1 LSPGSIVAM
10 DEPQTQGTMASL
22 AGLFVPL
29 ITPFDQYGNLDA
41 TALEELAH
49 RVLDD
54 GATGIVALGTTA
66 EAPTLTEAE
75 RSRVLDICAGVC
87 SDRAAPLIAGA
98 GGNDTRRTVA
108 ALAGLAAW
116 PQIRA
121 ALVVVP
127 YYNRPGEDGTVAHFR
142 ALATDS
148 PVPLVVYNIPYRTG
162 QRVGWA
168 AMRRIAELPAVIGVK
183 HSPGAIDSDTVEM
196 MAGRPNGFNVLA
208 GDCVL
213 ISPLLALGA
222 AGAISASA
230 HVCTA
235 SYAQLVGAWRTGD
248 LAAARSLGHRLA
260 PLSARLFAEPNPTVI
275 KGVLHELGHIPSPA
289 VRLPLVPAQPESVRE
304 ALAAAAAVMPKATP
318 AL

>member
-1 LSPGSIVAM
+1 MTGS
-10 DEPQTQGTMASL
+10 EPLT
-22 AGLFVPL
+22 GLFVPL
-29 ITPFDQYGNLDA
+29 ITPFDGHGELDA
-41 TALEELAH
+41 AALEALAH
-49 RVLDD
+49 RVLDE

-75 RSRVLDICAGVC
+75 RSRVLDICARVC
-87 SDRAAPLIAGA
+87 SGRAAPLIAGA
-98 GGNDTRRTVA
+98 GGNDTRRTAA

-116 PQIRA
+116 PEICA

-127 YYNRPGEDGTVAHFR
+127 YYSRPGENGTVAHFQ
-142 ALATDS
+142 ALATDT

-162 QRVGWA
+162 QRVGWT

-196 MAGRPNGFNVLA
+196 MAGVPDGFSVLA

-230 HVCTA
+230 HVGTA
-235 SYAQLVGAWRTGD
+235 AYAGLIRAWRAGD
-248 LAAARSLGHRLA
+248 VAAARALGNRLA

-275 KGVLHELGHIPSPA
+275 KAVLHELGHIPSPA
-289 VRLPLVPAQPESVRE
+289 VRLPLVPARPDSVRD
-304 ALAAAAAVMPKATP
+304 ALAAAAAVMPQAAG

>member
-1 LSPGSIVAM
+1 MTGS
-10 DEPQTQGTMASL
+10 EPLT
-22 AGLFVPL
+22 GLYVPL
-29 ITPFDQYGNLDA
+29 ITPFDQHGELDA
-41 TALEELAH
+41 PALEALAH
-49 RVLDD
+49 RVLDE

-75 RSRVLDICAGVC
+75 RRRVLDICA
-87 SDRAAPLIAGA
+87 RACGERGAPLIAGA
-98 GGNDTRRTVA
+98 GGNDTRLTVA

-116 PQIRA
+116 PEIRA

-127 YYNRPGEDGTVAHFR
+127 YYSRPGEHGTVAHFQ
-142 ALATDS
+142 ALAADT

-162 QRVGWA
+162 QRVGWT

-183 HSPGAIDSDTVEM
+183 HSPGAIDSDTIEM
-196 MAGRPNGFNVLA
+196 MAGVPAGFSVLA

-230 HVCTA
+230 HVSTA
-235 SYAQLVGAWRTGD
+235 SYASLVRAWRAGD
-248 LAAARSLGHRLA
+248 VAAARALGNRLA

-275 KGVLHELGHIPSPA
+275 KAVLHELGHIPSPA
-289 VRLPLVPAQPESVRE
+289 VRLPLVPAQPGSVLE
-304 ALAAAAAVMPKATP
+304 ALAAAAATMPEAAA

>member
-1 LSPGSIVAM
+1 MDALQIPGTAA
-10 DEPQTQGTMASL
+10 PL

-29 ITPFDQYGNLDA
+29 ITPFDRHGDLDA
-41 TALEELAH
+41 AALEALAH

-66 EAPTLTEAE
+66 EAPTLTDDE
-75 RSRVLDICAGVC
+75 RGRVLDICAAVC
-87 SDRAAPLIAGA
+87 GDRAAPLIAGV
-98 GGNDTRRTVA
+98 GGNDTRRTAA
-108 ALAGLAAW
+108 ALAGLASW
-116 PQIRA
+116 PQIRG

-142 ALATDS
+142 ALATGS
-148 PVPLVVYNIPYRTG
+148 PVPLIVYNIPYRTG

-168 AMRRIAELPAVIGVK
+168 AMRRIADLPGVIGVK
-183 HSPGAIDSDTVEM
+183 HSPGALDPDTVEM
-196 MAGRPNGFNVLA
+196 MAGLPDGFSVLA

-230 HVCTA
+230 HVCT
-235 SYAQLVGAWRTGD
+235 SRYAELVGLWRAGD
-248 LAAARSLGHRLA
+248 VGAARSLGHRLA

-275 KGVLHELGHIPSPA
+275 KAVLHELGHIPSPA
-289 VRLPLVPAQPESVRE
+289 VRLPLLPAQSGSVRD
-304 ALAAAAAVMPKATP
+304 ALAAAAAVMPDP
-318 AL
+318 AVAL

>member
-1 LSPGSIVAM
+1 MEALKSR
-10 DEPQTQGTMASL
+10 GTAAPL

-29 ITPFDQYGNLDA
+29 ITPFGRHGDLDA
-41 TALEELAH
+41 AALEALAH
-49 RVLDD
+49 RVLDE

-66 EAPTLTEAE
+66 EAPTLTDDE
-75 RSRVLDICAGVC
+75 RGRVLDICAAVC
-87 SDRAAPLIAGA
+87 GDREAPLIAGA
-98 GGNDTRRTVA
+98 GGNDTRRSAA

-127 YYNRPGEDGTVAHFR
+127 YYNRPGEEGTVAHFR
-142 ALATDS
+142 ALAQDS

-162 QRVGWA
+162 QRVGRA
-168 AMRRIAELPAVIGVK
+168 AMSRIAELPGVTGVK
-183 HSPGAIDSDTVEM
+183 HSPGALDPDTIEM
-196 MAGRPNGFNVLA
+196 MAGLPDGFSVLA

-235 SYAQLVGAWRTGD
+235 RYAELIGAWKAGD
-248 LAAARSLGHRLA
+248 VAAARALGHRLA

-275 KGVLHELGHIPSPA
+275 KAVLHELGHIPSPA
-289 VRLPLVPAQPESVRE
+289 VRLPLLPARPDSVRA
-304 ALAAAAAVMPKATP
+304 ALAAATAVMPEP
-318 AL
+318 AVAL

>member
-1 LSPGSIVAM
+1 MTGS
-10 DEPQTQGTMASL
+10 EPLT
-22 AGLFVPL
+22 GLYVPL
-29 ITPFDQYGNLDA
+29 ITPFDQHGELDA
-41 TALEELAH
+41 PALEALAH
-49 RVLDD
+49 RVLDE

-75 RSRVLDICAGVC
+75 RRRVLDICA
-87 SDRAAPLIAGA
+87 RACGERGAPLIAGA
-98 GGNDTRRTVA
+98 GGNDTRLTVA

-116 PQIRA
+116 PEIRA

-127 YYNRPGEDGTVAHFR
+127 YYSRPGEHGTVAHFQ
-142 ALATDS
+142 ALAADT

-162 QRVGWA
+162 QRVGWT

-183 HSPGAIDSDTVEM
+183 HSPGAIDSDTIEM
-196 MAGRPNGFNVLA
+196 MAGVPAGFSVLA

-230 HVCTA
+230 HVSTA
-235 SYAQLVGAWRTGD
+235 SYASLIRAWRAGD
-248 LAAARSLGHRLA
+248 VAAARALGNRLA

-275 KGVLHELGHIPSPA
+275 KAVLHELGHIPSPA
-289 VRLPLVPAQPESVRE
+289 VRLPLVPAQPGSVLE
-304 ALAAAAAVMPKATP
+304 ALAAAAAAMPEAAA

>member
-1 LSPGSIVAM
+1 MTASP
-10 DEPQTQGTMASL
+10 PLT
-22 AGLFVPL
+22 GLFVPL
-29 ITPFDQYGNLDA
+29 LTPFNRHGDLDA
-41 TALEELAH
+41 QALEALAH

-54 GATGIVALGTTA
+54 GATGIVALGTSA

-75 RSRVLDICAGVC
+75 RSRVLDICADVC
-87 SDRAAPLIAGA
+87 RERAAPLIAGA
-98 GGNDTRRTVA
+98 GGNDTRRSAA

-127 YYNRPGEDGTVAHFR
+127 YYNRPGEEGTVAHFR
-142 ALATDS
+142 ALAADS

-162 QRVGWA
+162 QRVGWP

-183 HSPGAIDSDTVEM
+183 HSPGAIDPDTVEM
-196 MAGRPNGFNVLA
+196 MADLPDGFSVLA

-222 AGAISASA
+222 AGAVSASA

-235 SYAQLVGAWRTGD
+235 SYAELISAWRTGD
-248 LAAARSLGHRLA
+248 VGAARSLGHRLA

-275 KGVLHELGHIPSPA
+275 KAVLHELGHIPSPA
-289 VRLPLVPAQPESVRE
+289 VRLPLLPAQPGSVRD
-304 ALAAAAAVMPKATP
+304 ALAAAAVVMPSA
-318 AL
+318 ALAL

>member
-1 LSPGSIVAM
+1 MTFSSP
-10 DEPQTQGTMASL
+10 PL

-29 ITPFDQYGNLDA
+29 ITPFDRHGDLDA
-41 TALEELAH
+41 AGLEALAH
-49 RVLDD
+49 RVLDE

-66 EAPTLTEAE
+66 EAPTLTDAE
-75 RSRVLDICAGVC
+75 RSRVLDICAAVC
-87 SDRAAPLIAGA
+87 GGRAAPLIAGA
-98 GGNDTRRTVA
+98 GGNDTGRSAA

-142 ALATDS
+142 ALAPDS

-168 AMRRIAELPAVIGVK
+168 AMRRIAELPGVIGVK
-183 HSPGAIDSDTVEM
+183 HSPGALDPDTIEM
-196 MAGRPNGFNVLA
+196 MADLPDGFSVLA

-235 SYAQLVGAWRTGD
+235 RYAELIGAWKVGD
-248 LAAARSLGHRLA
+248 VAAARSLGHRLA
-260 PLSARLFAEPNPTVI
+260 SLSARLFAEPNPTVI
-275 KGVLHELGHIPSPA
+275 KAVLHELGHIPSPA
-289 VRLPLVPAQPESVRE
+289 VRLPLLPARPDSVRA
-304 ALAAAAAVMPKATP
+304 ALAAATAVMPDRAA

>member
-1 LSPGSIVAM
+1 MTGS
-10 DEPQTQGTMASL
+10 EPLT
-22 AGLFVPL
+22 GLYVPL
-29 ITPFDQYGNLDA
+29 ITPFDQHGELDA
-41 TALEELAH
+41 PALEALAH
-49 RVLDD
+49 RVLDE

-75 RSRVLDICAGVC
+75 RRRVLDICA
-87 SDRAAPLIAGA
+87 RACGERGAPLIAGA
-98 GGNDTRRTVA
+98 GGNDTRLTVA

-116 PQIRA
+116 PEIRA

-127 YYNRPGEDGTVAHFR
+127 YYSRPGEHGTVAHFQ
-142 ALATDS
+142 ALAADT

-162 QRVGWA
+162 QRVGWT

-183 HSPGAIDSDTVEM
+183 HSPGAIDSDTIEM
-196 MAGRPNGFNVLA
+196 MAGVPAGFSVLA

-230 HVCTA
+230 HVSTA
-235 SYAQLVGAWRTGD
+235 SYASLVRAWRAGD
-248 LAAARSLGHRLA
+248 VAAARALGNRLA

-275 KGVLHELGHIPSPA
+275 KAVLHELGHIPSPA
-289 VRLPLVPAQPESVRE
+289 VRLPLVPAQPGSVLE
-304 ALAAAAAVMPKATP
+304 ALAAAAAAMPEAAA